1 MERQEIM
8 ALRGRKRVSR
18 GRKGVRSVRLSSR
31 SVEKETLNFAVRSV
45 GPVVPKLS
53 PREEMKSR
61 SKIVL

>member
-18 GRKGVRSVRLSSR
+18 GRKGVRSVRSSSL
-31 SVEKETLNFAVRSV
+31 SVEKETLNFAARSV
-45 GPVVPKLS
+45 GPVVLKRS